1 MFLNKC
7 DFLKVAVRQ
16 ISVNS
21 RREESHSINNSI
33 PFPFW
38 TNSIAFNLLILWLFW
53 SLKMNELVMNEQLVL
68 TVKIS
73 FIIKLISFIIK
84 LIYCYCRKLIYC
96 YCRKSGNYRRGDIFK
111 ITPDSILK
119 FNSKYILLRLKSLF
133 CLLSPKYMLMIWF
146 TNFT

>member
-7 DFLKVAVRQ
+7 DFLKVTVRQ
-16 ISVNS
+16 TSVNS

-68 TVKIS
+68 TVK
-73 FIIKLISFIIK
+73 KISFIIK
-84 LIYCYCRKLIYC
+84 LIYG
-96 YCRKSGNYRRGDIFK
+96 YCRKSGKYRRGDIFK

-119 FNSKYILLRLKSLF
+119 FNNKYILLRLKSLF